1 MTPAERNVL
10 TANEALVAAGKWL
23 DHAVTR
29 WRAAPVPTLWTDVLD
44 AAKAY
49 ELASAA
55 YADAFCRCV
64 R

>member
-1 MTPAERNVL
+1 MD
-10 TANEALVAAGKWL
+10 ANDNRVAAGKAL
-23 DHAVTR
+23 DMAVQA
-29 WRAAPVPTLWTDVLD
+29 WRKVPVPTLWTDVLI

>member
-1 MTPAERNVL
+1 MTLEERAVL
-10 TANEALVAAGKWL
+10 ATHQDLVAVGRRLDEAL
-23 DHAVTR
+23 TR

-49 ELASAA
+49 EQASAA

>member
-1 MTPAERNVL
+1 MTPEER
-10 TANEALVAAGKWL
+10 AIIDAGDALAAAGRVL
-23 DHAVTR
+23 EHRYQA
-29 WRAAPVPTLWTDVLD
+29 WRKTPVPTLWTDVLD

-55 YADAFCRCV
+55 YADAFVRCV